1 MMQSSPPSVA
11 DVVAAQVRIAPY
23 VKRTPILTNEAV
35 DARAGASIYL
45 KAESLQRFG
54 AFKARG
60 AFNRIASFA
69 PEERRNGVVAF
80 SSGNHAQAT
89 AGAAREFGIPA
100 VIVMPSDAP
109 KVKVDNTRALGGE
122 VVLYDRINE
131 DREAIGAAIVAERG
145 LALVKPFDDPFVI
158 AGQGT
163 AGLEMAEELD
173 QLDVAF
179 VPSSGGGLASGV
191 ALALRARFPEI
202 RVYAVEP
209 EGHDDVVRSLASG
222 RREINAPGVRS
233 FCDALLSDR
242 IGVLPFVI
250 AQEHFAGAMAMS
262 DAAVADAMRTAFRE
276 YKLVLEPGGAIALAA
291 ALSGR
296 VDIRGARVA
305 VIASGGN
312 VDPEVFA
319 RVIAGQ

>member
-1 MMQSSPPSVA
+1 MPDTPPVFA
-11 DVVAAQVRIAPY
+11 DVDAARTRISPY
-23 VKRTPILTNEAV
+23 IKRTPLLTNAVV
-35 DARAGASIYL
+35 DARADASIFL

-60 AFNRIASFA
+60 AFNRIASFSDV
-69 PEERRNGVVAF
+69 ERRNGVLAF

-89 AGAAREFGIPA
+89 AGAARAFGVPA

-109 KVKVDNTRALGGE
+109 KVKIDNTRALGGE
-122 VVLYDRINE
+122 VVLYDRVTE
-131 DREAIGAAIVAERG
+131 DREAIGAEIVAARG
-145 LALVKPFDDPFVI
+145 LALVRPFDDPFVI

-163 AGLEMAEELD
+163 VGLEIAEDLD
-173 QLDVAF
+173 DLDIAF

-191 ALALRARFPEI
+191 ALALTARFPHV

-222 RREINAPGVRS
+222 RREVNAPGVRS

-242 IGVLPFVI
+242 MGVLPFAI
-250 AQEHFAGAMAMS
+250 AQEKFAGALAVD
-262 DAAVADAMRTAFRE
+262 DAAVAEAMRVAFRE

-296 VDIRGARVA
+296 IDIKGARVA

-312 VDPEVFA
+312 VDPDLFA
-319 RVIAGQ
+319 RVLAGQ

>member
-1 MMQSSPPSVA
+1 MPDTPPVFA
-11 DVVAAQVRIAPY
+11 DVDAARTRVSPY
-23 VKRTPILTNEAV
+23 IKRTPLLTNAVV
-35 DARAGASIYL
+35 DARAGASIFL

-60 AFNRIASFA
+60 AFNRIASFSDV
-69 PEERRNGVVAF
+69 ERRNGVLAF

-89 AGAAREFGIPA
+89 AGAARAFGVPA

-109 KVKVDNTRALGGE
+109 KVKIDNTRALGGE
-122 VVLYDRINE
+122 VALYDRVSE
-131 DREAIGAAIVAERG
+131 DREAIGAEIVAARG
-145 LALVKPFDDPFVI
+145 LALVRPFDDPFVI

-163 AGLEMAEELD
+163 VGLEIAEDLD
-173 QLDVAF
+173 DLDIAF

-191 ALALRARFPEI
+191 ALALTARFPQV

-222 RREINAPGVRS
+222 RREVNAPGVRS

-242 IGVLPFVI
+242 MGVLPFAI
-250 AQEHFAGAMAMS
+250 AQEKFAGALAVD
-262 DAAVADAMRTAFRE
+262 DAAVAEAMRVAFRE

-296 VDIRGARVA
+296 IDIKGARVA

-312 VDPEVFA
+312 VDPDLFA
-319 RVIAGQ
+319 RVLAGQ

>member
-1 MMQSSPPSVA
+1 MTLPTIADIEVA
-11 DVVAAQVRIAPY
+11 RVRIAPY
-23 VKRTPILTNEAV
+23 VKRTPVLTNEVV
-35 DARAGASIYL
+35 DARIGGRLFL

-60 AFNRIASFA
+60 AFNRIASYT
-69 PEERRNGVVAF
+69 PEERRNGVLAF
-80 SSGNHAQAT
+80 SSGNHAQAV
-89 AGAAREFGIPA
+89 AGAAREFGLPA

-109 KVKVDNTRALGGE
+109 RVKVDNTRALGGE
-122 VVLYDRINE
+122 VVLYDRVSE
-131 DREAIGAAIVAERG
+131 DREAIGAWIVEERG

-163 AGLEMAEELD
+163 AGLELADDVEGLD
-173 QLDVAF
+173 IAL

-191 ALALRARFPEI
+191 ALALTARFPGV
-202 RVYAVEP
+202 RVFAVEP

-222 RREINAPGVRS
+222 EREVNAPGVRS

-242 IGVLPFVI
+242 MGVLPFAI
-250 AQEHFAGAMAMS
+250 SRETFAGALAIS
-262 DAAVADAMRTAFRE
+262 DAAVADAMRAAFRE
-276 YKLVLEPGGAIALAA
+276 FKLVLEPGGAIALAA
-291 ALSGR
+291 ALSGK
-296 VDIRGARVA
+296 VDVKGARIG

-312 VDPEVFA
+312 VDPELFA

>member
-1 MMQSSPPSVA
+1 MTLQPPTIVDIESA
-11 DVVAAQVRIAPY
+11 RVRIAPY
-23 VKRTPILTNEAV
+23 VKRTPVLTNEVV
-35 DARAGASIYL
+35 DARAGASL
-45 KAESLQRFG
+45 FVKAESLQRFG

-60 AFNRIASFA
+60 AFNRIASFTDA
-69 PEERRNGVVAF
+69 ERRNGVLAF

-89 AGAAREFGIPA
+89 AGAARVFGLPA

-122 VVLYDRINE
+122 VVLYDRITE

-163 AGLEMAEELD
+163 AGLEIAEDVEGI
-173 QLDVAF
+173 DVAF

-191 ALALRARFPEI
+191 ALALRARFPGVK
-202 RVYAVEP
+202 VYAVEP

-222 RREINAPGVRS
+222 QREVNAPGVRS

-242 IGVLPFVI
+242 MGVLPFAV
-250 AQEHFAGAMAMS
+250 AQETFAGALAMS
-262 DAAVADAMRTAFRE
+262 DTAVADAMRTAFRE

-296 VDIRGARVA
+296 VDIKGARVA
-305 VIASGGN
+305 VLASGGN
-312 VDPEVFA
+312 VDPELFA
-319 RVIAGQ
+319 RVLSGQ

>member
-1 MMQSSPPSVA
+1 MTVQPPTVE
-11 DVVAAQVRIAPY
+11 DVEAARTRIAPY
-23 VKRTPILTNEAV
+23 VKRTPLLTNEAA
-35 DARAGASIYL
+35 DARAQASLFL
-45 KAESLQRFG
+45 KAENLQRFG

-60 AFNRIASFA
+60 AFNRIASFS
-69 PEERRNGVVAF
+69 PEERRNGVLAY

-89 AGAAREFGIPA
+89 AGAAREFGVPA

-122 VVLYDRINE
+122 VVFYDRINE
-131 DREAIGAAIVAERG
+131 DREAIGARIAADRG

-163 AGLEMAEELD
+163 AGLEIVE
-173 QLDVAF
+173 DVEGIDIAF

-191 ALALRARFPEI
+191 ALALTARLPGI

-222 RREINAPGVRS
+222 TREVNAPGVRS

-242 IGVLPFVI
+242 MGVLPFAI
-250 AQEHFAGAMAMS
+250 AREKFAGAVAMS
-262 DAAVADAMRTAFRE
+262 DAAVADAMRLAFRE

-296 VDIRGARVA
+296 VDIKGARVA
-305 VIASGGN
+305 IIASGGN
-312 VDPEVFA
+312 VDPELFA
-319 RVIAGQ
+319 RVLAGQ

>member
-1 MMQSSPPSVA
+1 MTPPTIA
-11 DVVAAQVRIAPY
+11 DIEAARVRIAPY
-23 VKRTPILTNEAV
+23 VKRTPVLTNEVV
-35 DARAGASIYL
+35 DARIGGRLFL

-60 AFNRIASFA
+60 AFNRIASFT
-69 PEERRNGVVAF
+69 PEERRNGVLAF
-80 SSGNHAQAT
+80 SSGNHAQAV
-89 AGAAREFGIPA
+89 AGAAREFGLAA

-109 KVKVDNTRALGGE
+109 RVKVDNTRALGGE
-122 VVLYDRINE
+122 VVLYDRVSE
-131 DREAIGAAIVAERG
+131 DREAIGAKIVAERG

-163 AGLEMAEELD
+163 TGLELAD
-173 QLDVAF
+173 DVDGLDVAF

-191 ALALRARFPEI
+191 ALALTARFPGV

-222 RREINAPGVRS
+222 QREVNTPGVRS

-242 IGVLPFVI
+242 MGVLPFAI
-250 AQEHFAGAMAMS
+250 GREKFAGALAIS
-262 DAAVADAMRTAFRE
+262 DAAVEEAMRVAFRE
-276 YKLVLEPGGAIALAA
+276 FKLVLEPGGAVALAA
-291 ALSGR
+291 ALSGKID
-296 VDIRGARVA
+296 VKGARVG

-312 VDPEVFA
+312 VDPDLFA
-319 RVIAGQ
+319 RVISGQ

>member
-1 MMQSSPPSVA
+1 MTVSPPTIA
-11 DVVAAQVRIAPY
+11 DVEAARVRIAPY
-23 VKRTPILTNEAV
+23 VKRTPLLTNEVV
-35 DARAGASIYL
+35 DARAGATLFL

-60 AFNRIASFA
+60 AFNRIASFTA
-69 PEERRNGVVAF
+69 EERRNGVLAF

-89 AGAAREFGIPA
+89 AGAAREFGVPA

-122 VVLYDRINE
+122 VVLYDRLSE

-163 AGLEMAEELD
+163 AGLEIAED
-173 QLDVAF
+173 VQGIDVAF
-179 VPSSGGGLASGV
+179 VPSSGGGLASGI
-191 ALALRARFPEI
+191 ALALTARFPGV

-222 RREINAPGVRS
+222 RREVNAPGVRS

-242 IGVLPFVI
+242 MGLLPFAI
-250 AQEHFAGAMAMS
+250 AQENFAGALAMS
-262 DAAVADAMRTAFRE
+262 DAAVMDAMRTAFRE

-296 VDIRGARVA
+296 VNIKGARVA
-305 VIASGGN
+305 VLASGGN
-312 VDPEVFA
+312 VDPDLFA
-319 RVIAGQ
+319 KVLSGQ

>member
-1 MMQSSPPSVA
+1 MTLQPPTIVDIESA
-11 DVVAAQVRIAPY
+11 RVRIAPY
-23 VKRTPILTNEAV
+23 VKRTPVLTNEVV
-35 DARAGASIYL
+35 DARAGASL
-45 KAESLQRFG
+45 FVKAESLQRFG

-60 AFNRIASFA
+60 AFNRIASFTDA
-69 PEERRNGVVAF
+69 ERRNGVLAF

-89 AGAAREFGIPA
+89 AGAARVFGLPA

-122 VVLYDRINE
+122 VVLYDRITE

-163 AGLEMAEELD
+163 AGLEIAEDVEGI
-173 QLDVAF
+173 DVAF

-191 ALALRARFPEI
+191 ALALRARFPGVK
-202 RVYAVEP
+202 VYAVEP

-222 RREINAPGVRS
+222 QREVNASGVRS

-242 IGVLPFVI
+242 MGVLPFAV
-250 AQEHFAGAMAMS
+250 AQETFAGALAMS
-262 DAAVADAMRTAFRE
+262 DTAVADAMRTAFRE

-296 VDIRGARVA
+296 VDIKGARVA
-305 VIASGGN
+305 VLASGGN
-312 VDPEVFA
+312 VDPELFA
-319 RVIAGQ
+319 RVLSGQ

>member
-1 MMQSSPPSVA
+1 MTASPPTIA
-11 DVVAAQVRIAPY
+11 DVEAARVRIAPY
-23 VKRTPILTNEAV
+23 VKRTPLLANEVV
-35 DARAGASIYL
+35 DARAGASIFL

-60 AFNRIASFA
+60 AFNRIASFTA
-69 PEERRNGVVAF
+69 EERRNGVLAF

-89 AGAAREFGIPA
+89 AGAAREFGLPA

-122 VVLYDRINE
+122 VVMYDRIAE

-163 AGLEMAEELD
+163 AGLEIAE
-173 QLDVAF
+173 DVDDIEIAL

-191 ALALRARFPEI
+191 ALALTARFPGV

-222 RREINAPGVRS
+222 QREVNAPGVRS

-242 IGVLPFVI
+242 MGVLPFAI
-250 AQEHFAGAMAMS
+250 AQETFAGALAMS

-296 VDIRGARVA
+296 IDIRGARVA

-312 VDPEVFA
+312 VDPDLFA
-319 RVIAGQ
+319 RVLAGQ

>member
-1 MMQSSPPSVA
+1 MTPPTFA
-11 DVVAAQVRIAPY
+11 DIEAARVRIAPY
-23 VKRTPILTNEAV
+23 VKRTPVLTNEVV
-35 DARAGASIYL
+35 DGRLGAKLFL

-60 AFNRIASFA
+60 AFNRIASFT
-69 PEERRNGVVAF
+69 PEERRNGVLAF

-89 AGAAREFGIPA
+89 AGAAREFGLPA

-109 KVKVDNTRALGGE
+109 RVKVDNTRALGGE
-122 VVLYDRINE
+122 VVLYDRITE
-131 DREAIGAAIVAERG
+131 DREAIGARIVAERG
-145 LALVKPFDDPFVI
+145 LALVKPFDDPFII

-163 AGLEMAEELD
+163 AGLELAE
-173 QLDVAF
+173 DVEGVDIAL

-191 ALALRARFPEI
+191 ALALTARFPGV

-222 RREINAPGVRS
+222 QREVNAPGVRS

-242 IGVLPFVI
+242 MGVLPFAI
-250 AQEHFAGAMAMS
+250 GREKFAGALAMS
-262 DAAVADAMRTAFRE
+262 DAAVEEAMRVAFRE
-276 YKLVLEPGGAIALAA
+276 FKLVLEPGGAIALAA
-291 ALSGR
+291 ALSGKID
-296 VDIRGARVA
+296 VKGARVA

-312 VDPEVFA
+312 VDPDLFA
-319 RVIAGQ
+319 RVIAAQ

>member
-1 MMQSSPPSVA
+1 MSLNPPTIA
-11 DVVAAQVRIAPY
+11 DVEAARTRIAPY
-23 VKRTPILTNEAV
+23 IKRTPLLSNEVV
-35 DARAGASIYL
+35 DASTGAKLFL

-60 AFNRIASFA
+60 AFNRIASFT
-69 PEERRNGVVAF
+69 PEARRNGVLAF

-89 AGAAREFGIPA
+89 AGAARQFGLPA

-131 DREAIGAAIVAERG
+131 DREAIGATIVAERG

-163 AGLEMAEELD
+163 AGLEIADDVEGLD
-173 QLDVAF
+173 IAF

-191 ALALRARFPEI
+191 ALALTARFPGVKI
-202 RVYAVEP
+202 YAVEP

-222 RREINAPGVRS
+222 QREVNAPGVRS

-242 IGVLPFVI
+242 MGVLPFAI
-250 AQEHFAGAMAMS
+250 AREKFTGALAMS
-262 DAAVADAMRTAFRE
+262 DDAVADAMRVAFRE
-276 YKLVLEPGGAIALAA
+276 FKLVLEPGGAIALAA

-296 VDIRGARVA
+296 VDIKGARVA
-305 VIASGGN
+305 VLASGGN
-312 VDPEVFA
+312 VDPDLFA
-319 RVIAGQ
+319 RVLAGQ

>member
-1 MMQSSPPSVA
+1 MTVSPPTIA
-11 DVVAAQVRIAPY
+11 DVEAARVRIAPY
-23 VKRTPILTNEAV
+23 VKRTPLLTNEVV
-35 DARAGASIYL
+35 DARAGATLFL

-60 AFNRIASFA
+60 AFNRIASFTA
-69 PEERRNGVVAF
+69 EERRNGVLAF

-89 AGAAREFGIPA
+89 AGAAREFGVPA

-122 VVLYDRINE
+122 VVLYDRLSE

-163 AGLEMAEELD
+163 AGLEIAED
-173 QLDVAF
+173 VQGIDVAF
-179 VPSSGGGLASGV
+179 VPSSGGGLASGI
-191 ALALRARFPEI
+191 ALALTARFPGV

-209 EGHDDVVRSLASG
+209 EGHDDVARSLASG
-222 RREINAPGVRS
+222 RREVNAPGVRS

-242 IGVLPFVI
+242 MGILPFAI
-250 AQEHFAGAMAMS
+250 AQENFAGALAMS
-262 DAAVADAMRTAFRE
+262 DATVMEAMRTAFRE

-296 VDIRGARVA
+296 VNIKGARVA
-305 VIASGGN
+305 VLASGGN
-312 VDPEVFA
+312 VDPDLFA
-319 RVIAGQ
+319 KVLSGQ

>member
-1 MMQSSPPSVA
+1 MTLQPPTIVDIESA
-11 DVVAAQVRIAPY
+11 RVRIAPY
-23 VKRTPILTNEAV
+23 VKRTPVLTNEVV
-35 DARAGASIYL
+35 DARAGASL
-45 KAESLQRFG
+45 FVKAESLQRFG

-60 AFNRIASFA
+60 AFNRIASFTDA
-69 PEERRNGVVAF
+69 ERRNGVLAF

-89 AGAAREFGIPA
+89 AGAARVFGLPA

-122 VVLYDRINE
+122 VVLYDRITE

-163 AGLEMAEELD
+163 AGLEIAEDVEGI
-173 QLDVAF
+173 DVAF
-179 VPSSGGGLASGV
+179 VPSSGGGLAAGV
-191 ALALRARFPEI
+191 ALALRARFPGVK
-202 RVYAVEP
+202 VYAVEP

-222 RREINAPGVRS
+222 QREVNAPGVRS

-242 IGVLPFVI
+242 MGVLPFAV
-250 AQEHFAGAMAMS
+250 AQETFAGALAMS
-262 DAAVADAMRTAFRE
+262 DTAVADAMRTAFRE

-296 VDIRGARVA
+296 VDIKGARVA
-305 VIASGGN
+305 VLASGGN
-312 VDPEVFA
+312 VDPELFA
-319 RVIAGQ
+319 RVLSGQ

>member
-1 MMQSSPPSVA
+1 MMPDTPPVFA
-11 DVVAAQVRIAPY
+11 DVDAARTRVSPY
-23 VKRTPILTNEAV
+23 IKRTPLLTNAVV
-35 DARAGASIYL
+35 DARAGASIFL

-60 AFNRIASFA
+60 AFNRIASFSDV
-69 PEERRNGVVAF
+69 ERRNGVLAF

-89 AGAAREFGIPA
+89 AGAARAFGVPA

-109 KVKVDNTRALGGE
+109 KVKIDNTRALGGE
-122 VVLYDRINE
+122 VALYDRVSE
-131 DREAIGAAIVAERG
+131 DREAIGAEIVAARG
-145 LALVKPFDDPFVI
+145 LALVRPFDDPFVI

-163 AGLEMAEELD
+163 VGLEIAEDLD
-173 QLDVAF
+173 DLDIAF

-191 ALALRARFPEI
+191 ALALTARFPQV

-222 RREINAPGVRS
+222 RREVNAPGVRS

-242 IGVLPFVI
+242 MGVLPFAI
-250 AQEHFAGAMAMS
+250 AQEKFAGALAVD
-262 DAAVADAMRTAFRE
+262 DAAVAEAMRVAFRE

-296 VDIRGARVA
+296 IDIKGARVA

-312 VDPEVFA
+312 VDPDLFA
-319 RVIAGQ
+319 RVLAGQ

>member
-1 MMQSSPPSVA
+1 MPDTPPVFA
-11 DVVAAQVRIAPY
+11 DVDAARTRISPY
-23 VKRTPILTNEAV
+23 IKRTPLLTNAVV
-35 DARAGASIYL
+35 DARAGASIFL

-60 AFNRIASFA
+60 AFNRIASFSDV
-69 PEERRNGVVAF
+69 ERRNGVLAF

-89 AGAAREFGIPA
+89 AGAARAFGVPA

-109 KVKVDNTRALGGE
+109 KVKIDNTRALGGE
-122 VVLYDRINE
+122 VVLYDRVSE
-131 DREAIGAAIVAERG
+131 DREAIGAEIVAARG
-145 LALVKPFDDPFVI
+145 LALVRPFDDPFVI

-163 AGLEMAEELD
+163 VGLEIAEDLD
-173 QLDVAF
+173 DLDIAF

-191 ALALRARFPEI
+191 ALALTARFPQV

-222 RREINAPGVRS
+222 RREVNAPGVRS

-242 IGVLPFVI
+242 MGVLPFAI
-250 AQEHFAGAMAMS
+250 AQEKFAGALAVD
-262 DAAVADAMRTAFRE
+262 DAAVAEAMRVAFRE

-296 VDIRGARVA
+296 IDIKGARVA

-312 VDPEVFA
+312 VDPDLFA
-319 RVIAGQ
+319 RVLAGQ